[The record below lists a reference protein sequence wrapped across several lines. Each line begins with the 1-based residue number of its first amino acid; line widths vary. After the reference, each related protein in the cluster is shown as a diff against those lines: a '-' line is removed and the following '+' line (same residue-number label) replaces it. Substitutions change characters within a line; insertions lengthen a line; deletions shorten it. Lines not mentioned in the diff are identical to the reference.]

1 MAFRLCRSKIRSHS
15 LFPKMKATSR
25 FDSAFKLARNLL
37 VISAILLVSANVSA
51 AQDVTSNISDY
62 MHAQVEV
69 NHFSGSMLLARHG
82 KILAKAR
89 YGSAAG
95 SSIGPDEVESRY
107 PVGSI
112 AKQFIAA
119 AILQLQEKNKLRL
132 QDSVCKYIAKCPN
145 GWQEIKIFNLLVQ
158 SDGILEVSASLDA
171 QKIKATNTTSG
182 LLAYLADRPLEFKP
196 GEKFRYG
203 NSGYAV
209 LGAVIE
215 KVSGE
220 PYLEYLKKHIFGPLG
235 MCETGY
241 DDARKIAPI
250 DLGKFTSIT
259 PSDLESTIP
268 YSWGRLYSTVDD
280 IYRWDRAL
288 NGEELLS
295 KNSVNAM
302 FTPYIDGYGF
312 GWVVS
317 MEFERILDTT
327 AGGIYLFESAIRRYA
342 PDDVCVVVLSN
353 SVNSD
358 AGKISRDLAA
368 ILFKKHYELP
378 AEHQVVSLSPATLN
392 TYVGRYEL
400 SSGLVLV
407 VSEDEKGLMIQ
418 RSDESKIEIFPES
431 ETRFFVKGSDAMI
444 TFVTG
449 PQGSATRLV
458 LQQGG
463 RDIPAPRIN

>member
-1 MAFRLCRSKIRSHS
+1 VVLAI
-15 LFPKMKATSR
+15 PTMKANLRIASERCLSR
-25 FDSAFKLARNLL
+25 NFFVTCLL
-37 VISAILLVSANVSA
+37 VFALAFVST
-51 AQDVTSNISDY
+51 AQDATSKISDY
-62 MHAQVEV
+62 MNAQVEV
-69 NHFSGSMLLARHG
+69 NHFSGSILVAQHG
-82 KILAKAR
+82 KVVLKQR
-89 YGSAAG
+89 YGSATTG
-95 SSIGPDEVESRY
+95 SSNAQAEMDGRFR
-107 PVGSI
+107 VGSI

-119 AILQLQEKNKLRL
+119 AILQLQEKSKLQL

-145 GWQEIKIFNLLVQ
+145 DWQEIEIFNLLVQ
-158 SDGILEVSASLDA
+158 SDGIPEVSPPISTET
-171 QKIKATNTTSG
+171 IKSTNTTSG

-220 PYLEYLKKHIFGPLG
+220 PYLEYLKKHIFVPLG
-235 MCETGY
+235 MRETAY
-241 DDARKIAPI
+241 DDAGKIAPV
-250 DLGKFTSIT
+250 DLGKSSSIT

-268 YSWGRLYSTVDD
+268 YSWGRLYSTVED

-288 NGEELLS
+288 SGEKLLS
-295 KNSVNAM
+295 KDSVKAM

-312 GWVVS
+312 GWEVS

-342 PDDVCVVVLSN
+342 PDEVCVVVLSD

-358 AGKISRDLAA
+358 AGRISRDLAA
-368 ILFKKHYELP
+368 ILFKKHYEP
-378 AEHQVVSLSPATLN
+378 PSEHQAVSVSPATLN
-392 TYVGRYEL
+392 SYVGRYEL
-400 SSGLVLV
+400 SPGLVLT
-407 VSEDEKGLMIQ
+407 VSKDENALMIQ
-418 RSDESKIEIFPES
+418 RWDDPKIEVFPES

-444 TFVTG
+444 SFITG
-449 PQGSATRLV
+449 PHANATRLV

>member
-1 MAFRLCRSKIRSHS
+1 
-15 LFPKMKATSR
+15 MKVNLGFSSER
-25 FDSAFKLARNLL
+25 YLARNFFVICLL
-37 VISAILLVSANVSA
+37 VFGFAYVSE
-51 AQDVTSNISDY
+51 AQDVSSKISDY

-69 NHFSGSMLLARHG
+69 NHFSGSILVAQHG
-82 KILAKAR
+82 KVRVKQR
-89 YGSAAG
+89 YGSVAG
-95 SSIGPDEVESRY
+95 LSNAPNAMDGRNR
-107 PVGSI
+107 VGSI

-119 AILQLQEKNKLRL
+119 AILQLQEKGKLQL
-132 QDSVCKYIAKCPN
+132 QDSACKYIPQCPN

-158 SDGILEVSASLDA
+158 SDGIPDLNPSLESET
-171 QKIKATNTTSG
+171 IKSTKTTSG
-182 LLAYLADRPLEFKP
+182 LLAHLADRPLEFKP
-196 GEKFRYG
+196 GERFKYG

-215 KVSGE
+215 GVSSE
-220 PYLEYLKKHIFGPLG
+220 PYLEYLKNHIFVPLG
-235 MCETGY
+235 MRHTGY
-241 DDARKIAPI
+241 DDVEKIAPI
-250 DLGKFTSIT
+250 DLGRSSSIT

-312 GWVVS
+312 GWAVL
-317 MEFERILDTT
+317 MEFERTLDTT

-342 PDDVCVVVLSN
+342 PDDVCVVVLSD

-358 AGKISRDLAA
+358 AGRISRDLAA
-368 ILFKKHYELP
+368 ILFGKHYELP
-378 AEHQVVSLSPATLN
+378 VKHQAVNLSPATFDS
-392 TYVGRYEL
+392 YVGRYQL

-407 VSEDEKGLMIQ
+407 VSKDENGLMIR
-418 RSDESKIEIFPES
+418 RSDQPKIEIFPES
-431 ETRFFVKGSDAMI
+431 ETRFFVKGFGLMI
-444 TFVTG
+444 TFVMG

-463 RDIPAPRIN
+463 REIPALRIN

>member
-1 MAFRLCRSKIRSHS
+1 
-15 LFPKMKATSR
+15 MKANLRIISER
-25 FDSAFKLARNLL
+25 CLARKFFVTCLL
-37 VISAILLVSANVSA
+37 VFALAFVST
-51 AQDVTSNISDY
+51 AQDVTSKISDY
-62 MHAQVEV
+62 LNAQVEV
-69 NHFSGSMLLARHG
+69 NHFSGSILVTQHG
-82 KILAKAR
+82 KVVLKKR
-89 YGSAAG
+89 YGSATTG
-95 SSIGPDEVESRY
+95 SSNAQTEVDGQYR
-107 PVGSI
+107 VGSI

-119 AILQLQEKNKLRL
+119 AILQLQEKDKLQL
-132 QDSVCKYIAKCPN
+132 QDSVCKYIAPCPE

-158 SDGILEVSASLDA
+158 SDGIPEVRASLDS
-171 QKIKATNTTSG
+171 QKIKSTNTTSG

-196 GEKFRYG
+196 GEKFRYS

-209 LGAVIE
+209 FGAVIE

-220 PYLEYLKKHIFGPLG
+220 PYLEYLKKHIFVPLG
-235 MCETGY
+235 MRETGY
-241 DDARKIAPI
+241 DDAGRIAPV
-250 DLGKFTSIT
+250 DLGKSSSIT

-280 IYRWDRAL
+280 IFRWDRAL
-288 NGEELLS
+288 SGEALLS

-342 PDDVCVVVLSN
+342 PDDVCVVVLSD

-358 AGKISRDLAA
+358 AGRISRDLAA

-378 AEHQVVSLSPATLN
+378 AEHQAVSLSPATLN
-392 TYVGRYEL
+392 SYVGQYEL
-400 SSGLVLV
+400 GPGLVLV
-407 VSEDEKGLMIQ
+407 VSKDENALMIQ
-418 RSDESKIEIFPES
+418 RSDEPKIEIFPES
-431 ETRFFVKGSDAMI
+431 ETRFFVKGSDALI

-449 PQGSATRLV
+449 PQGSAIRLV

>member
-1 MAFRLCRSKIRSHS
+1 
-15 LFPKMKATSR
+15 MKVTLGITSER
-25 FDSAFKLARNLL
+25 CVARNFFVTCLL
-37 VISAILLVSANVSA
+37 VFGLASVST
-51 AQDVTSNISDY
+51 AQDVTSKISDY
-62 MHAQVEV
+62 MNAQVEV
-69 NHFSGSMLLARHG
+69 NHFSGSILVAQQG
-82 KILAKAR
+82 KVLVKQR
-89 YGSAAG
+89 YGSATTG
-95 SSIGPDEVESRY
+95 SSNAQTEMDGRY
-107 PVGSI
+107 RLGSI

-119 AILQLQEKNKLRL
+119 AILQLQEKRKLQL
-132 QDSVCKYIAKCPN
+132 QDSVCKYIAKCRD
-145 GWQEIKIFNLLVQ
+145 GWQEIQIFNLLVQ
-158 SDGILEVSASLDA
+158 SDGIPEVSASLDA

-182 LLAYLADRPLEFKP
+182 LLANLADRPLEFKP

-220 PYLEYLKKHIFGPLG
+220 PYLEYLKKHIFVPLG
-235 MCETGY
+235 MRETGY
-241 DDARKIAPI
+241 DDAGKIALI
-250 DLGKFTSIT
+250 DLRKSSSIT
-259 PSDLESTIP
+259 PSDLDSTIP

-288 NGEELLS
+288 NGEALLS

-342 PDDVCVVVLSN
+342 PDNVCVVVLSDL
-353 SVNSD
+353 VNSD
-358 AGKISRDLAA
+358 AGRISRDLAA

-378 AEHQVVSLSPATLN
+378 AERQAVSLNPATLN
-392 TYVGRYEL
+392 SYVGRYEL

-407 VSEDEKGLMIQ
+407 VSNDEMGLRIQ
-418 RSDESKIEIFPES
+418 RSDQPKIEIFPES

-449 PQGSATRLV
+449 PQGNATRLV